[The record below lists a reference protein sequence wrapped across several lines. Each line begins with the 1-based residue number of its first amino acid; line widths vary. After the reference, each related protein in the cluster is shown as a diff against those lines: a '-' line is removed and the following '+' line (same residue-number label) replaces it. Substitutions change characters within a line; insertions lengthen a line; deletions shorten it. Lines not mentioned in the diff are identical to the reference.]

1 MADLYITK
9 YLYENWISTVADP
22 KTVIF
27 KTTKRKKR
35 DKQKLDDDRV
45 FNDYLKALWCGEF
58 MLTKSEE
65 VLSQHVFG
73 YVGFKPLCEILEYID
88 Q

>member
-1 MADLYITK
+1 M
-9 YLYENWISTVADP
+9 ADP

-27 KTTKRKKR
+27 KTSKRKKR
-35 DKQKLDDDRV
+35 DKQKFDDDRV
-45 FNDYLKALWCGEF
+45 FNNYLKALWCGEF
-58 MLTKSEE
+58 MPPKDEE
-65 VLSQHVFG
+65 VLSQHVSG